1 MVRLSAVV
9 LGLSVLAA
17 PAFAE
22 PGPTEGGALYQARC
36 TMCHAS
42 GLANAP
48 LLDKLATLDNDT
60 IVQALTTPVPMMA
73 SVVGGLSE
81 QDKRDIAVFL
91 TKKTM
96 PAKGD
101 LPEVKAE

>member
-1 MVRLSAVV
+1 MVRTTAVV
-9 LGLSVLAA
+9 LGLAVLAA
-17 PAFAE
+17 PAFAD
-22 PGPTEGGALYQARC
+22 PGPAEGAALYQARC

-48 LLDKLATLDNDT
+48 LIDKLAALENDK
-60 IVQALTTPVPMMA
+60 IVEALTTPVPMMA
-73 SVVGGLSE
+73 GVVGGLSE
-81 QDKRDIAVFL
+81 QDKRDIAVYL

>member
-1 MVRLSAVV
+1 MIRTSAIV
-9 LGLSVLAA
+9 LGLAVLAA
-17 PAFAE
+17 PAFAD
-22 PGPTEGGALYQARC
+22 PGPAEGAALYQARC
-36 TMCHAS
+36 AMCHAS

-48 LLDKLATLDNDT
+48 LVEKLATLENDK
-60 IVQALTTPVPMMA
+60 IVDALTNPVPMMA
-73 SVVGGLSE
+73 GAIGGLTE
-81 QDKRDIAVFL
+81 QDKRDVAVFL

>member
-1 MVRLSAVV
+1 MVRTTVAA
-9 LGLSVLAA
+9 LGLALLAA

-22 PGPTEGGALYQARC
+22 PGPADGGALYQARC
-36 TMCHAS
+36 VMCHGS

-48 LLDKLATLDNDT
+48 LIDKLATLENDK
-60 IVQALTTPVPMMA
+60 IVDALTNPVPMMA

-81 QDKRDIAVFL
+81 QDKRDVAVFL

>member
-1 MVRLSAVV
+1 MVRTSAVL
-9 LGLSVLAA
+9 LGLVVLAA
-17 PAFAE
+17 PAFAD
-22 PGPTEGGALYQARC
+22 PGPAEGAALYQARC
-36 TMCHAS
+36 AMCHAS

-48 LLDKLATLDNDT
+48 LIEKLATLENDK
-60 IVQALTTPVPMMA
+60 IVEALTTPVPMMA
-73 SVVGGLSE
+73 GVVGGLTE
-81 QDKRDIAVFL
+81 QDKRDIAVYL

>member
-1 MVRLSAVV
+1 MVRTIAVA
-9 LGLSVLAA
+9 LGLALLAA

-22 PGPTEGGALYQARC
+22 PGPAEGAGIYQARC
-36 TMCHAS
+36 AMCHAS

-48 LLDKLATLDNDT
+48 LPDKLATLENDK
-60 IVQALTTPVPMMA
+60 IIEALTNPVPMMA
-73 SVVGGLSE
+73 GAVGGMSE
-81 QDKRDIAVFL
+81 QDKRDVAVFL